1 MKLMKSARKKSNR
14 SALHTAEEPVEN
26 IVREIIAQFME
37 NIEKQVSVVKKCCI
51 VAYKDCW
58 INFDEVIM
66 VVKIIIMYKA

>member
-1 MKLMKSARKKSNR
+1 MKSARKKSNR

-37 NIEKQVSVVKKCCI
+37 NIEKQVSDVKKCCI
-51 VAYKDCW
+51 GAYKDCS